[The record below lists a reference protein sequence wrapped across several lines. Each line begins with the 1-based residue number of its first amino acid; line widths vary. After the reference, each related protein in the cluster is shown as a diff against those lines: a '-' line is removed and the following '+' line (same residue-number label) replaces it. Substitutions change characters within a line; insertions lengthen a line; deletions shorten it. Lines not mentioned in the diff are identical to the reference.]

1 MEQGRIDPQRPIT
14 IKELAQSR
22 CATNVRDG
30 VKLLGRGKEDLRWPL
45 NVIVNRASKEAI
57 AAIEAKGGSVM
68 TRYYTEHSIR
78 RILRGETDP
87 IVSLQMQRVGM
98 AAPEGQQLSTK
109 QGEDEEEQGGALLEA
124 SEVRFA
130 KRLPDPANRKD
141 IEYYRDPAHRGY
153 LSYQVEEGQGP
164 SLFFKAPVEGE
175 ELRKKTSKAK
185 AKATE
190 NRMW

>member
-1 MEQGRIDPQRPIT
+1 M
-14 IKELAQSR
+14 
-22 CATNVRDG
+22 RDG

-45 NVIVNRASKEAI
+45 NVVVNRASKEAI

-98 AAPEGQQLSTK
+98 AASERQQLSIK
-109 QGEDEEEQGGALLEA
+109 KEAGEEEGEGGALLDA

-153 LSYQVEEGQGP
+153 LSYQVEQGQGP

-185 AKATE
+185 AKASE